1 MIDTFPDS
9 WRWDYRHQEIRF
21 CAWQNSGLVMCRI
34 SREAI
39 KDQYGDP
46 PTPTA
51 CMRVARKHFDDIAK
65 MFNDLLARGRF
76 EDDGSV
82 LLRSSDW

>member
-39 KDQYGDP
+39 LELVCRHEKAD
-46 PTPTA
+46 
-51 CMRVARKHFDDIAK
+51 M
-65 MFNDLLARGRF
+65 L
-76 EDDGSV
+76 
-82 LLRSSDW
+82 